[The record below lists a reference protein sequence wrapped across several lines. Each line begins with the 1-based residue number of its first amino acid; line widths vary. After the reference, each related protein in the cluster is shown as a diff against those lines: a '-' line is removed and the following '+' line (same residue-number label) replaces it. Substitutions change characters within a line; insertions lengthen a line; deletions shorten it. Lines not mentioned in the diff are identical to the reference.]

1 MTDPAMSDPAMSAGR
16 SGGGRRLYRLALIG
30 FGTVGQGFAEIL
42 AERGEALAQATGA
55 ELRIDAVV
63 DPRYGGIASSRGFA
77 PEALLDA
84 SRQGSF
90 RAVPAELRELD
101 AMAAIRDAE
110 VDVVAELSVTDLTH
124 GEPGSSHVRAA
135 LEAGRHVVTTNKGPI
150 ALHHAE
156 LAGLATANG
165 VTLGVEGTVMSGTP
179 TLGLGTE
186 QLAGAGVVGVTGIL
200 NGTTNYMLG
209 RMEAGLAFDEA
220 LAEAQTLGYAEADP
234 SGDVDG
240 VDAAGKAVILANLV
254 MGARLGMADVERR
267 GIRDLTPDDMRAA
280 ADAGEVWKLLTEVRR
295 DGSEVGAEVRAEVGP
310 VRLPRDHPLAAVGG
324 AVNACTF
331 STELLGDVTLV
342 GPGAGRLETG
352 YALIHDLL
360 AIHRNEVQRREVRP

>member
-1 MTDPAMSDPAMSAGR
+1 MSAAPA
-16 SGGGRRLYRLALIG
+16 SGTRRLYRLALIG
-30 FGTVGQGFAEIL
+30 FGTVGQGLAQIV
-42 AERGEALAQATGA
+42 AERGEALAETTGA

-63 DPRYGGIASSRGFA
+63 DPRYGGVASSRGFA

-90 RAVPAELRELD
+90 GALPAELRDLD
-101 AMAAIRDAE
+101 AVAAIRDAD
-110 VDVVAELSVTDLTH
+110 VDVVAEMSVTDLAH
-124 GEPGSSHVRAA
+124 GEPGSGHVRAA
-135 LEAGRHVVTTNKGPI
+135 LAAGRHVVTTNKGPV
-150 ALHHAE
+150 ALHYAE
-156 LAGLATANG
+156 LAELAAAHG

-186 QLAGAGVVGVTGIL
+186 QLAGAGVTGVTGIL

-209 RMEAGLAFDEA
+209 RMEAGLAFEEA

-240 VDAAGKAVILANLV
+240 IDAAGKAVILANLV
-254 MGARLGMADVERR
+254 MGARLGMADVARR
-267 GIRDLTPDDMRAA
+267 GIRDLTPEDMRAA
-280 ADAGEVWKLLTEVRR
+280 ADAGEAWKLLTEVRR
-295 DGSEVGAEVRAEVGP
+295 VGDAVRAEVRP
-310 VRLPRDHPLAAVGG
+310 ARLSRDHPVAAVGG

-331 STELLGDVTLV
+331 ATELLGDVTLV
-342 GPGAGRLETG
+342 GPGAGRSETG

-360 AIHRNEVQRREVRP
+360 AIHRREAYGRERQQREARRREARP

>member
-1 MTDPAMSDPAMSAGR
+1 MSDRATSPAPA
-16 SGGGRRLYRLALIG
+16 RRLYRLALIG
-30 FGTVGQGFAEIL
+30 FGTVGQGLAEII

-84 SRQGSF
+84 ARQGSF
-90 RAVPAELRELD
+90 RALPAERHDLD
-101 AMAAIRDAE
+101 AVTAIRDAQ
-110 VDVVAELSVTDLTH
+110 VDVVAEMSFTDLTH
-124 GEPGSSHVRAA
+124 GEPGTSHVRAA

-150 ALHHAE
+150 ALHDAE
-156 LAGLATANG
+156 LADLAAANG
-165 VTLGVEGTVMSGTP
+165 VTLGAEGTVMSGTP

-209 RMEAGLAFDEA
+209 RMEAGLSFDEA
-220 LAEAQTLGYAEADP
+220 LAEAQQLGYAEADP

-240 VDAAGKAVILANLV
+240 VDAAGKAVILANRV
-254 MGARLGMADVERR
+254 MNARLGMADVARR
-267 GIRDLTPDDMRAA
+267 GIRDLTADDMRAA

-295 DGSEVGAEVRAEVGP
+295 DAGEVRAEVGP
-310 VRLPRDHPLAAVGG
+310 VRLSRDHPLAAVGG

-342 GPGAGRLETG
+342 GPGAGRMETG

-360 AIHRNEVQRREVRP
+360 AIHRRETHRLGDRP